1 MRRFALTLA
10 PLLLLACDRAPV
22 APVAGPNVEPTFN
35 IANAPLE
42 SGIVVRAG
50 WPVAGYRLDP
60 ETQLGLAIGM
70 GAKEICS
77 GASFYSFLT
86 WADKLLRDRLVTI
99 GQGTDIPTEVWD
111 ASLGLDC
118 PSIMAGEP
126 LATGVSQNV
135 STINNLAGLSD
146 RVPRIQTWTA
156 HGILTRQNGEKAI
169 FHWRFR
175 FRGNQDLL
183 DDLVTLH

>member
-1 MRRFALTLA
+1 MRRFALTLT

-22 APVAGPNVEPTFN
+22 APDAGPNVAPTFN
-35 IANAPLE
+35 IENAPLE

-50 WPVAGYRLDP
+50 YPVAGLRLDP
-60 ETQLGLAIGM
+60 ETQLALAIGM

-77 GASFYSFLT
+77 GAPFYSFLT
-86 WADKLLRDRLVTI
+86 WADKIIRDQWVTV

-111 ASLGLDC
+111 ASQGWDC

-126 LATGVSQNV
+126 LATGVSRNV
-135 STINNLAGLSD
+135 STINFGTG
-146 RVPRIQTWTA
+146 IQTWTA
-156 HGILTRQNGEKAI
+156 HGFLTRQNGEKAI

-175 FRGNQDLL
+175 FRGNQDLR